1 MDTLT
6 IYRNDTPTLK
16 FTCTYQDTGEAI
28 DLSEATLTL
37 KCKTEDLATT
47 VFTKSDESFDKTNA
61 SDGIVEVT
69 LSAADTAAAYERAVA
84 ELEAYFSATARRLTL
99 CRFRLNIVE
108 DIA

>member
-28 DLSEATLTL
+28 DLSAATLTL
-37 KCKTEDLATT
+37 KCKTHDLAATI
-47 VFTKSDESFDKTNA
+47 FTLSDDAFDKTDA
-61 SDGIVEVT
+61 ADGIVEVT
-69 LSAADTAAAYERAVA
+69 LGAADTAAAHERAIA
-84 ELEAYFSATARRLTL
+84 ELEAFFSANACRLTL